1 MRNSGIHGTENRA
14 HLGTYTMPSTSNV
27 NDLARRLRKLEGE
40 NRSPRHRP
48 VRVYAMEGPKNLPPG
63 AAEAFLRECGHAF
76 DAGHHNIIRIMVAAD
91 RDLPMKDLT
100 DRHGREP
107 RVPASALHMQHGR
120 G

>member
-1 MRNSGIHGTENRA
+1 MRDSGIHDREICT
-14 HLGTYTMPSTSNV
+14 HLGMYTMPPTSNV

-40 NRSPRHRP
+40 TRSPRHLP

-63 AAEAFLRECGHAF
+63 AAEAFLRGCGHAF
-76 DAGHHNIIRIMVAAD
+76 DADHHNIIRIMVAAD

-100 DRHGREP
+100 DRYGREP
-107 RVPASALHMQHGR
+107 CVPASALHMQHGR

>member
-1 MRNSGIHGTENRA
+1 MRDSGIHGTENRT
-14 HLGTYTMPSTSNV
+14 HLGTYTMPPTSNV

-63 AAEAFLRECGHAF
+63 AAEAFLRGYGHAF
-76 DAGHHNIIRIMVAAD
+76 DADHHNIIRIMVAAD

-100 DRHGREP
+100 DRYGREP
-107 RVPASALHMQHGR
+107 RVSASGLHVQHGR